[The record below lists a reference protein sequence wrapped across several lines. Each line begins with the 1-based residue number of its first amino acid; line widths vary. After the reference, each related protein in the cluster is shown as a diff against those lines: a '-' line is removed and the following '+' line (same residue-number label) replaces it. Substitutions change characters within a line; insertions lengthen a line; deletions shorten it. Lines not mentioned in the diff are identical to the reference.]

1 MFIARSSPPH
11 RAPSERNV
19 LWVSRA
25 EFTTTSRAFGAQCA
39 LGEQGG
45 VHHHIARLRSAMFFG
60 RAARSSPPH
69 RAPSER
75 NVLWVSSAEFTTT
88 SHAFGAQC
96 SLVSRAEFTTTSRA
110 FGAQCALGE
119 QSGVHHHIARLRS
132 AMFIARSSP
141 PHRAPSE
148 RNVYSAEFTTT
159 SRSFGAQCS
168 LVSRAEFTTT
178 SRSFRAQCSLVSSAE
193 VTTTPRSFR
202 AQCL

>member
-88 SHAFGAQC
+88 S
-96 SLVSRAEFTTTSRA
+96 RA
-110 FGAQCALGE
+110 FGAQCALRE
-119 QSGVHHHIARLRS
+119 QRGVHHH
-132 AMFIARSSP
+132 
-141 PHRAPSE
+141 
-148 RNVYSAEFTTT
+148 T
-159 SRSFGAQCS
+159 RSFGAQC
-168 LVSRAEFTTT
+168 L
-178 SRSFRAQCSLVSSAE
+178 
-193 VTTTPRSFR
+193 
-202 AQCL
+202 